1 MNTIERQEYL
11 LKEATAKNFVS
22 IPNSADFLG
31 VSVETIRRDIN
42 RLCEKRL
49 LKKVHGGAVPV
60 KLSFRKD
67 PQYTQRI
74 KQNQQVKTAIAHEA
88 IKLIRDGDTI
98 TFGGGATTVILAEQI
113 HSVHNVTFVVN
124 SLHIANTLANKL
136 ASGEITGRLIFIG
149 GEIDYNTRHAIDLYA
164 LESMEKFHFDIAFV
178 SCSALSASA
187 VSNDSLSSIYMKR
200 LLQRANTAVLL
211 VDSDKLGVYSTHE
224 FAKPTDFDWIITDDQ
239 KPFPK
244 DLMNLLQDSDTRLKI
259 VKSN

>member
-31 VSVETIRRDIN
+31 VSVETVRRDIN
-42 RLCEKRL
+42 ILCEKRL

-74 KQNQQVKTAIAHEA
+74 KQNQQVKNTIAMEA
-88 IKLIRDGDTI
+88 VKLIRDGDTI
-98 TFGGGATTVILAEQI
+98 TMDGGATTSILAEQI

-124 SLHIANTLANKL
+124 SLYIANTLAEKL
-136 ASGEITGRLIFIG
+136 SAGEITGRLIFIG
-149 GEIDYNTRHAIDLYA
+149 GEIDPNGRFTADSYA
-164 LESMEKFHFDIAFV
+164 LQSVEKFHFDLAFV
-178 SCSALSASA
+178 SCTALSAA
-187 VSNDSLSSIYMKR
+187 GASNDTLSDVYVKHLI
-200 LLQRANTAVLL
+200 QRASTSVLI
-211 VDSDKLGVYSTHE
+211 VDSEKLGVFSTYE
-224 FAKPTDFDWIITDDQ
+224 FAKPTDFDHIFIDNQ

-244 DLMNLLQDSDTRLKI
+244 DLLELLESSNTHLTI
-259 VKSN
+259 VK